1 MRKALLFLLL
11 TGLLSAPLFARPA
24 DPVNPVLDVR
34 IQDPNAVRNIG
45 PDTDIIHSSTTEPLD
60 QGAANTIGRD
70 EADDI
75 EPIGNVAIGDD
86 FLIGYT
92 WYDYQANGSL
102 GKLIARDS
110 FGGVHFAWMK
120 GFDSENRT
128 RHVVYN
134 YLHPPIEGGEGELL
148 AEPGNAVRTDISN
161 QTKSGYCC
169 LSILPRGHENPAYND
184 LGVVYFHSQN
194 YPDAPDEEHI
204 ATTQSMDF
212 MRAFG
217 AFDVFYPPAFPNTQF
232 IWPHGAVD
240 RNNASHVVSCQYQG
254 DNGPMWHRIG
264 YSRGTADENFE
275 NWTWPER
282 PVNVDTAAVISQ
294 VASASPTSDKVV
306 LAWHHSRI
314 GIPTGPWE
322 EFGGLYQHNSDI
334 RYIVSDDGEE
344 WDWDNGI
351 QSLTNILPVRPDLWA
366 IDSTE
371 AYGDTFR
378 PYCDIDIQFDP
389 WGNDDLYA
397 TFATNGFWEY
407 TLVNANGWPATQ
419 TGEHDFLWFWSSRED
434 TITMIY
440 DGWYFNRTD
449 QGDLHTRCGGW
460 RMNADRGSIAFNPR
474 VAGTVYVVW
483 CNFPKIMA
491 PTYDDNGDFTGWE
504 WFENATDTSGLGFS
518 NAEIMVSISVDYGI
532 TWQEPFN
539 ITETRWEED
548 DAPQVEECMS
558 ENWPSVAYVADDTLH
573 IMYILDTEAGGL
585 PQDEGDPT
593 NCPVIYHRVALDDLD
608 HGGFAVELPHENF
621 QFHNYLD
628 YRPYAQDQVRDPG
641 VPTPNNDVHVRASV
655 LAGGDQVLGNVQIEY
670 ILNGGEDNPETTD
683 MERIE
688 GDTWAGTIPGQEEG
702 TRVWY
707 RIHATNNA
715 DLEGYAPST
724 RWYWSYVVREEGG
737 LTIQDIQDVQKPPSE
752 WGVDY
757 SPYRGYEVTVQGVV
771 TTPATFNQ
779 QFGAYVIQNGPG
791 GDWAGIY
798 VRGIEENLNEGDL
811 IEVTG
816 TVMERD
822 PDDPDYWEYATYID
836 VTGYSVIRA
845 GDKPEPL
852 IVDAGELVWLERAE
866 QLEGVY
872 VIVRNFVIDTIS
884 VSALELNYWAIED
897 NTGESW
903 FTTNGLTQAV
913 IDNRGLYLRQE
924 GEEKGLVTY
933 TEFEWMSGVFT
944 ENQGYYAIAPTG
956 DEDVGPLEV
965 KDKGSISPYHFQLEQ
980 PYPNPFNATT
990 NVGFEISQRGYAR
1003 LALFDLTGR
1012 EVATLAEGD
1021 MAAGHYSFIVDAS
1034 SLATG
1039 VYIVRL
1045 ETDARMA
1052 SCKLVLM
1059 K

>member
-1 MRKALLFLLL
+1 MRKALLFLII
-11 TGLLSAPLFARPA
+11 TGLLSTPLFARSA
-24 DPVNPVLDVR
+24 DPVNTVLDVR
-34 IQDPNAVRNIG
+34 IHAPGAVRIIG
-45 PDTDIIHSSTTEPLD
+45 PDTDVIHNSPTEPFD
-60 QGAANTIGRD
+60 HDAVNTIGRD

-75 EPIGNVAIGDD
+75 ESIGDVAIGDD

-102 GKLIARDS
+102 GKLIARDR

-120 GFDSENRT
+120 GYDSENRE
-128 RHVVYN
+128 RHTVYN
-134 YLHPPIEGGEGELL
+134 YLHPPREDGEGDLI
-148 AEPGNAVRTDISN
+148 AEPGNAPRVDNAER
-161 QTKSGYCC
+161 SGYCC
-169 LSILPRGHENPAYND
+169 LSVIPRGDENPANND
-184 LGVVYFHSQN
+184 LGVVYFHSQGFQG
-194 YPDAPDEEHI
+194 APDDEYVG
-204 ATTQSMDF
+204 TTQAVDF

-217 AFDVFYPPAFPNTQF
+217 AFDVSYPPAFPETQF

-240 RNNASHVVSCQYQG
+240 RNNVSHVFSCQYHG
-254 DNGPMWHRIG
+254 EDGPMWHRVG
-264 YSRGTADENFE
+264 YSRGTIDDEFID
-275 NWTWPER
+275 WTWPEV
-282 PVNVDTAAVISQ
+282 PVNVDTTAVISQ
-294 VASASPTSDKVV
+294 VAAASPTSDKVV

-314 GIPTGPWE
+314 GIPTGPWD
-322 EFGGLYQHNSDI
+322 EFGGFYQHNSDI
-334 RYIVSDDGEE
+334 RYIVSEDGEE
-344 WDWDNGI
+344 WDWDNDI

-371 AYGDTFR
+371 AFGDTFR
-378 PYCDIDIQFDP
+378 PYCDVDIQFDP

-407 TLVNANGWPATQ
+407 TLVNDRGWPATQ
-419 TGEHDFLWFWSSRED
+419 TGEHCLLWFWSSRED

-449 QGDLHTRCGGW
+449 QGGLHSRCGGW
-460 RMNADRGSIAFNPR
+460 RMNADRGSIAFNPDD
-474 VAGTVYVVW
+474 AGTIYVVW
-483 CNFPKIMA
+483 CNFPKIME
-491 PTYDDNGDFTGWE
+491 PTYDDNGQFTGWE

-518 NAEIMVSISVDYGI
+518 NAEIMVSISTDYGI

-539 ITETRWEED
+539 LTETVWEED
-548 DAPQVEECMS
+548 EAPEVGECMS

-573 IMYILDTEAGGL
+573 IMYILDKEAGGW
-585 PQDEGDPT
+585 PQTDEGDAT
-593 NCPVIYHRVALDDLD
+593 NNPVIYQRVALDDLD
-608 HGGFAVELPHENF
+608 HEGFAVELPREDF

-628 YRPYAQDQVRDPG
+628 YRPYSQDQVRDPG

-655 LAGGDQVLGNVQIEY
+655 FAGGDQELVDVEIEY
-670 ILNGGEDNPETTD
+670 ILNGDDDNPETTD
-683 MERIE
+683 MEHIE

-707 RIHATNNA
+707 RIHASNDA
-715 DLEGYAPST
+715 DFDGYAPST
-724 RWYWSYVVREEGG
+724 LWYWSYVVREEGG
-737 LTIQDIQDVQKPPSE
+737 LTIQDVQSHPRE

-771 TTPATFNQ
+771 TTPASFDSL
-779 QFGAYVIQNGPG
+779 FGAYVIQNGPG
-791 GDWAGIY
+791 DDWAGIY
-798 VRGIEENLNEGDL
+798 VRNINENLNEGDL

-822 PDDPDYWEYATYID
+822 PDDPEYWEWATYVD
-836 VTGYSVIRA
+836 VTEYRFIEA
-845 GDKPEPL
+845 GDKPAPL
-852 IVDAGELVWLERAE
+852 LVDVGELVYLERAE

-872 VIVRNFVIDTIS
+872 VLVENFEIDTIS
-884 VSALELNYWAIED
+884 ASALGKNYWAIEN

-913 IDNRGLYLRQE
+913 IDSRGLFLRQE
-924 GEEKGLVTY
+924 EGEKGLVTF

-956 DEDVGPLEV
+956 DEDIGPLEV
-965 KDKGSISPYHFQLEQ
+965 KDKGSISPYQFQLDQ

-990 NVGFEISQRGYAR
+990 NVGFELSKNGYAR
-1003 LALFDLTGR
+1003 LALYDLTGR
-1012 EVATLAEGD
+1012 EVATLTEGD

-1034 SLATG
+1034 FLATG

-1045 ETDARMA
+1045 ESDARTA
-1052 SCKLVLM
+1052 SRKLVLM